1 MATPTSG
8 RRRGATKLY
17 SSEDHQLDQI
27 AKEQLEVLPSS
38 VLRATGILVKW
49 CVPCLWMRCADYWE

>member
-27 AKEQLEVLPSS
+27 AKEQIKVLPWS
-38 VLRATGILVKW
+38 VVRGTGILVKW
-49 CVPCLWMRCADYWE
+49 CMPLDEVC